1 MKRKILTVI
10 SVLLMMPALAMAQDV
25 IVTRNF
31 TALWDQPLHQNQGI
45 NLQIVHQST
54 GEKVGVAYWFT
65 FGDDMKSAWFLGIGP
80 VVGDRIEM
88 KLYEAAEV
96 GFLELSNPDDNPVGE
111 IGTMTIEFSTC
122 NSGEVEFSTEIVN
135 FGSGSFPIERI
146 TDVHN
151 THCTGGISDDT
162 RFDTLMSE
170 QRIGLMSVRQGIN
183 GSGHA
188 DFEERADRTEFSV
201 EVEDLANGS
210 YRIMVGGIDRGEIVV
225 ALGVGETEFR
235 SPVEAGKVLLTFDP
249 RGEIIEVHDVQGAVL
264 SSGDDMFT
272 GGGGCTNNCG
282 GGDGGGDG
290 GGGGGGGGGG
300 PDLDFGTVD
309 IEVELNNPGVY
320 PAASGDA
327 KLEPRE
333 DRTDFSVEIEDVPVG
348 SYDLRIG
355 GNIVGTIEVMTMPDG
370 SVEGELEFRNPVE
383 PGKSLLNF
391 DPRGQQI
398 DVLEGTTVIL
408 EQLFPSS

>member
-1 MKRKILTVI
+1 MKWKILTVL

-122 NSGEVEFSTEIVN
+122 KNGEVEFSTEIVN
-135 FGSGSFPIERI
+135 LGSGSFPIERI

-151 THCTGGISDDT
+151 THCTGGVSDDT

-170 QRIGLMSVRQGIN
+170 QRISLTPARAGIT

-188 DFEERADRTEFSV
+188 DFKERPDRTEFSV
-201 EVEDLANGS
+201 EAEDIANGT
-210 YRIMVGGIDRGEIVV
+210 YRIFVGGVDRGELVV
-225 ALGVGETEFR
+225 VLGVGETEYR

-264 SSGDDMFT
+264 SSGDDMFS

-282 GGDGGGDG
+282 GG
-290 GGGGGGGGGG
+290 GGGGGGGG
-300 PDLDFGTVD
+300 PGLDFGTVD

-333 DRTDFSVEIEDVPVG
+333 DRVDFSVEIEDVPVG

-355 GNIVGTIEVMTMPDG
+355 GNIVGAIEVITMPDG

>member
-290 GGGGGGGGGG
+290 GGGGGGGG

>member
-249 RGEIIEVHDVQGAVL
+249 RGEIIEVHDGQGAVL
-264 SSGDDMFT
+264 SSGDGMMA

-282 GGDGGGDG
+282 GGSG
-290 GGGGGGGGGG
+290 GGGSGGG
-300 PDLDFGTVD
+300 PGLDFGTVD
-309 IEVELNNPGVY
+309 IEVELNNQGVY
-320 PAASGDA
+320 AAASGDA
-327 KLEPRE
+327 KLEPRS

-355 GNIVGTIEVMTMPDG
+355 GDIVGTIEVVTMPDG

-383 PGKSLLNF
+383 PGKQLLDF

-408 EQLFPSS
+408 EQLFPSG